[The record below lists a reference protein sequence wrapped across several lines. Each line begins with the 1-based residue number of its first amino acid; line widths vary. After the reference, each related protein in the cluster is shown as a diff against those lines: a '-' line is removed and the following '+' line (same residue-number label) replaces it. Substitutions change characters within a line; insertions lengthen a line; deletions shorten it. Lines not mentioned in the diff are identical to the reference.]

1 MRGKVAYR
9 TRPAL
14 HAWDT
19 RQLSTSLEALGPLRW
34 GIMMKRITGR
44 LVTIVSMGIAAG
56 LSAASGAWASDIV
69 CKSTARES
77 PVRCNNPDGSGVRC
91 NLATDEAGP
100 RARPRHLICD
110 SSRLSERYERIYAEQ
125 QRMLRKGRIQ
135 DSDIAAWR
143 SRRDACDS
151 VRCLESMFAK
161 FWRERDSMRVAPGRS
176 DSANPAATARST
188 PASQEAAPPPAAA
201 SAPAPQAP
209 QASTQIPAPTQR
221 VPEEPPPAVPLATS
235 AGPEPVEPTRPTAP
249 AVEALP
255 VWQGTTAPPVAG
267 NKNSSPAKPY
277 PAALA
282 VESLLSGLAVMGAG
296 FLWTRRAAR
305 AQDRTRFAIPA
316 AVVVVYGLL
325 LVNALL
331 LPFTLAVK

>member
-1 MRGKVAYR
+1 
-9 TRPAL
+9 
-14 HAWDT
+14 
-19 RQLSTSLEALGPLRW
+19 
-34 GIMMKRITGR
+34 MKRITGR
-44 LVTIVSMGIAAG
+44 LATIVSVGVAAG
-56 LSAASGAWASDIV
+56 LFAASGAWASDIV
-69 CKSTARES
+69 CKPTARET

-100 RARPRHLICD
+100 RVRPRHLICD

-125 QRMLRKGRIQ
+125 QRMLRKGRIV

-161 FWRERDSMRVAPGRS
+161 FWRERDSMRIAPGRS
-176 DSANPAATARST
+176 DSANQAATARST

-201 SAPAPQAP
+201 SAQAPQAP
-209 QASTQIPAPTQR
+209 QASTQIPEPTQR
-221 VPEEPPPAVPLATS
+221 VQEEPPPAVPLAMS

-255 VWQGTTAPPVAG
+255 VWQGTTAPPVAE

-296 FLWTRRAAR
+296 LLWTRRAAR

>member
-1 MRGKVAYR
+1 
-9 TRPAL
+9 
-14 HAWDT
+14 
-19 RQLSTSLEALGPLRW
+19 
-34 GIMMKRITGR
+34 MMKRITGR
-44 LVTIVSMGIAAG
+44 LATIVSVGVAAG
-56 LSAASGAWASDIV
+56 LTAASGAWASDIV
-69 CKSTARES
+69 CKPIARES

-100 RARPRHLICD
+100 QARPRHLICD
-110 SSRLSERYERIYAEQ
+110 SPRLSERYERIYAEQ
-125 QRMLRKGRIQ
+125 QRMLRKGRIL

-143 SRRDACDS
+143 GRRDACGS

-161 FWRERDSMRVAPGRS
+161 FWRERDSMRIAPGRS
-176 DSANPAATARST
+176 DSANQAATAVSP
-188 PASQEAAPPPAAA
+188 PASQEAAPPPVVS
-201 SAPAPQAP
+201 SAQGS
-209 QASTQIPAPTQR
+209 QTSTQIPAPTQR
-221 VPEEPPPAVPLATS
+221 VQEEPPPAEPLAAA

-249 AVEALP
+249 AVETLP
-255 VWQGTTAPPVAG
+255 VWQATAPPVAE
-267 NKNSSPAKPY
+267 NKNSRPDKSH

-282 VESLLSGLAVMGAG
+282 VESLLSGLVVMGAG

-316 AVVVVYGLL
+316 AAVVVYGLL

>member
-1 MRGKVAYR
+1 
-9 TRPAL
+9 
-14 HAWDT
+14 
-19 RQLSTSLEALGPLRW
+19 
-34 GIMMKRITGR
+34 MMKRITGR
-44 LVTIVSMGIAAG
+44 LATIVSVGVAAG
-56 LSAASGAWASDIV
+56 LFAASGAWASDIV
-69 CKSTARES
+69 CKPTAREA

-91 NLATDEAGP
+91 SLATDEAGP
-100 RARPRHLICD
+100 RVRPRHLICD

-125 QRMLRKGRIQ
+125 QRMLRKGRIL

-161 FWRERDSMRVAPGRS
+161 FWRERDSMRIAPGRS
-176 DSANPAATARST
+176 DSANQAATARST

-201 SAPAPQAP
+201 SAPAPQA
-209 QASTQIPAPTQR
+209 STQIPEPTQR
-221 VPEEPPPAVPLATS
+221 VPEEPPPAVPLAMS

-255 VWQGTTAPPVAG
+255 VWQGTTAPPVAE
-267 NKNSSPAKPY
+267 NKNSSPARPY

-282 VESLLSGLAVMGAG
+282 VESLLSGLVVMGAG
-296 FLWTRRAAR
+296 FLWTRRTAR

>member
-1 MRGKVAYR
+1 
-9 TRPAL
+9 
-14 HAWDT
+14 
-19 RQLSTSLEALGPLRW
+19 
-34 GIMMKRITGR
+34 MKTITGR
-44 LVTIVSMGIAAG
+44 LVTIVSVGIAAG
-56 LSAASGAWASDIV
+56 LLAASGAWASDIV
-69 CKSTARES
+69 CKPTARET

-100 RARPRHLICD
+100 RVRPRHLICD

-125 QRMLRKGRIQ
+125 QRMLRKGRIV

-161 FWRERDSMRVAPGRS
+161 FWRERDSMRIAPGRS
-176 DSANPAATARST
+176 DAANQAATARST
-188 PASQEAAPPPAAA
+188 PASQEAPQPPAAA
-201 SAPAPQAP
+201 SAPAPQA
-209 QASTQIPAPTQR
+209 STQIPEPTQR
-221 VPEEPPPAVPLATS
+221 VQEEPPPAEPLAMS
-235 AGPEPVEPTRPTAP
+235 AGAEPVEPVRPAAP
-249 AVEALP
+249 AVETLP
-255 VWQGTTAPPVAG
+255 VWQGTTPPIAE
-267 NKNSSPAKPY
+267 NKNSTPAKSY

-282 VESLLSGLAVMGAG
+282 VESLVSGLVVMGTG

>member
-1 MRGKVAYR
+1 
-9 TRPAL
+9 
-14 HAWDT
+14 
-19 RQLSTSLEALGPLRW
+19 
-34 GIMMKRITGR
+34 MMKRITGR
-44 LVTIVSMGIAAG
+44 LATIVSVGVAAG
-56 LSAASGAWASDIV
+56 LFAASGAWASDIV
-69 CKSTARES
+69 CKPTARES

-100 RARPRHLICD
+100 RVRPRHLICD

-125 QRMLRKGRIQ
+125 QRMLRKGRIL

-143 SRRDACDS
+143 RRRDACDS

-161 FWRERDSMRVAPGRS
+161 FWRERDSMRIAPGRS
-176 DSANPAATARST
+176 DSANQAATARSI
-188 PASQEAAPPPAAA
+188 PASQEAAAPPAAA
-201 SAPAPQAP
+201 SAQAPQAP
-209 QASTQIPAPTQR
+209 QAPQTSTQIPAPTQR
-221 VPEEPPPAVPLATS
+221 VQEEPPQAVPLAMS
-235 AGPEPVEPTRPTAP
+235 AGPEPVAPTRPAAP

-255 VWQGTTAPPVAG
+255 VWQATTAPPVAG
-267 NKNSSPAKPY
+267 TKNSSPAKPY

-305 AQDRTRFAIPA
+305 AQDRPRFAIPP

>member
-1 MRGKVAYR
+1 
-9 TRPAL
+9 
-14 HAWDT
+14 
-19 RQLSTSLEALGPLRW
+19 
-34 GIMMKRITGR
+34 MMKRITGR

-56 LSAASGAWASDIV
+56 LFAASGAWASDIV
-69 CKSTARES
+69 CKSTAREA

-125 QRMLRKGRIQ
+125 QRMLHKGRIL

-161 FWRERDSMRVAPGRS
+161 FWRERDSMRIAPGRS
-176 DSANPAATARST
+176 DSANQAATARSI
-188 PASQEAAPPPAAA
+188 PASQKAAPLPAAA
-201 SAPAPQAP
+201 SAPAPQAAQAP
-209 QASTQIPAPTQR
+209 QTSTQIPAPPQH
-221 VPEEPPPAVPLATS
+221 VQEAPPPPVPLATS

-255 VWQGTTAPPVAG
+255 VWQGTTAPPVAE
-267 NKNSSPAKPY
+267 NKNSSPARPY

-296 FLWTRRAAR
+296 FLWTRRASR

>member
-1 MRGKVAYR
+1 
-9 TRPAL
+9 
-14 HAWDT
+14 
-19 RQLSTSLEALGPLRW
+19 
-34 GIMMKRITGR
+34 MMKRITGR

-56 LSAASGAWASDIV
+56 LFAASGAWASDIV
-69 CKSTARES
+69 CKSTAREA

-125 QRMLRKGRIQ
+125 QRMLHKGRIL

-161 FWRERDSMRVAPGRS
+161 FWRERDSMRIAPGRS
-176 DSANPAATARST
+176 DSANQAATARSI
-188 PASQEAAPPPAAA
+188 PASQKAAPLPAAA
-201 SAPAPQAP
+201 SAPAPQAAQAP
-209 QASTQIPAPTQR
+209 QTSTQIPAPPQH
-221 VPEEPPPAVPLATS
+221 VQEAPPPPVPLATS

-255 VWQGTTAPPVAG
+255 VWQGTTAPPVAE

-296 FLWTRRAAR
+296 FLWTRRTAR

>member
-1 MRGKVAYR
+1 
-9 TRPAL
+9 
-14 HAWDT
+14 
-19 RQLSTSLEALGPLRW
+19 
-34 GIMMKRITGR
+34 MMKRITGR
-44 LVTIVSMGIAAG
+44 LATIVSVSVVVG

-69 CKSTARES
+69 CKPTARES

-91 NLATDEAGP
+91 SLATDEAGP
-100 RARPRHLICD
+100 QARRRHLICD

-143 SRRDACDS
+143 TRRDACDS

-161 FWRERDSMRVAPGRS
+161 FWREKDSMRNTPGRS
-176 DSANPAATARST
+176 DSPPDAATAMST
-188 PASQEAAPPPAAA
+188 PASQE
-201 SAPAPQAP
+201 PAPTPAP
-209 QASTQIPAPTQR
+209 ASTQTSTQTPAQTFAPTQR
-221 VPEEPPPAVPLATS
+221 PQEGLTSTELLAMQAT
-235 AGPEPVEPTRPTAP
+235 PEPVAPAQPTAP
-249 AVEALP
+249 PLETLP
-255 VWQGTTAPPVAG
+255 LWQATAPPIAENV
-267 NKNSSPAKPY
+267 NSSPHKSY

-282 VESLLSGLAVMGAG
+282 VESLLSGLVVMGAG

-316 AVVVVYGLL
+316 AVVIVYGLL

-331 LPFTLAVK
+331 LPFTLGLE